1 MAKYYGVIGFAEL
14 VENTP
19 GVWTEEITERYYY
32 GDDIRDTRKL
42 QNSSAGINDNINVA
56 NKLSI
61 LADPYANEKIFDMRY
76 AEFRGAKWK
85 ITDVEVQYPRL
96 VLMLGG
102 LYNG

>member
-42 QNSSAGINDNINVA
+42 QNSGGVNDNINIA

>member
-1 MAKYYGVIGFAEL
+1 MAKYYGAIGFAEL

-19 GVWTEEITERYYY
+19 GVWTEEITERYYF

-42 QNSSAGINDNINVA
+42 QTSGGVNDNINVA

-61 LADPYANEKIFDMRY
+61 LADPYANERIFDMRY

>member
-1 MAKYYGVIGFAEL
+1 MAKYYGIIGFAEL
-14 VENTP
+14 VESTP

-42 QNSSAGINDNINVA
+42 QVSSAGINDNINVA

>member
-42 QNSSAGINDNINVA
+42 QVSSAGINDNINVA

>member
-42 QNSSAGINDNINVA
+42 TVSSAGINDNINVA

>member
-1 MAKYYGVIGFAEL
+1 MAKYYGIIGFAEL

-42 QNSSAGINDNINVA
+42 QVSSAGINDNINVA